1 MTDDAGQGDAQAT
14 LMRLWRRSE
23 RPTRGRPSVLDI
35 DSVVAAAV
43 TLADREGVANV
54 TLANVAK
61 DLGVTKMSLYRHIG
75 SKAELLELMADVAIG
90 DPPAL
95 DPGSDWRSGLTTLAA
110 ANREVLMSHPWLV
123 ELPLSG
129 PPAGPHAVAW
139 MDAFLRTLRDTGLD
153 WNTKGGILV
162 LIGGYVRLAC
172 AQAIQLAEGR
182 KDSGLSQ
189 AQAEQSYGKGLA
201 ELIDP
206 ERFPDAAG
214 FLTAGLGAAPPDQ
227 ADDPDFAFGLDVV
240 LNGIATLVDAS

>member
-1 MTDDAGQGDAQAT
+1 MTDEGGAPAT
-14 LMRLWRRSE
+14 LSRLWRQAE

-43 TLADREGVANV
+43 GLADREGVANV
-54 TLANVAK
+54 TLASVAK

-75 SKAELLELMADVAIG
+75 SKAELLELMADFAIG
-90 DPPAL
+90 DPPPVEPA
-95 DPGSDWRSGLTTLAA
+95 GDWRAELTTLAE
-110 ANREVLMSHPWLV
+110 ANRDILMKHPWLV
-123 ELPLSG
+123 ELPLTG

-139 MDAFLRTLRDTGLD
+139 MDAILRTLRDTGLD
-153 WNTKGGILV
+153 WGTKGGILV

-182 KDSGLSQ
+182 KGSELSQ
-189 AQAEQSYGKGLA
+189 AQAERAYGKGLA

-214 FLTAGLGAAPPDQ
+214 FLTSGLGDSEQ
-227 ADDPDFAFGLDVV
+227 DSDFDFGLGVV
-240 LNGIATLVDAS
+240 LDGIAALVDAG

>member
-1 MTDDAGQGDAQAT
+1 MTDEGGAPAT
-14 LMRLWRRSE
+14 LMRLWRQAE

-43 TLADREGVANV
+43 DLADREGVVNV
-54 TLANVAK
+54 TLASVAK

-75 SKAELLELMADVAIG
+75 SKAELLELMADFAIG
-90 DPPAL
+90 DPPRVEPA
-95 DPGSDWRSGLTTLAA
+95 GDWRTELTTLAE
-110 ANREVLMSHPWLV
+110 ANRDVLMKHPWLV
-123 ELPLSG
+123 ELPLTG

-139 MDAFLRTLRDTGLD
+139 MDAILRTLRDTGLD
-153 WNTKGGILV
+153 WGTKGGVLV

-182 KDSGLSQ
+182 KGSELSQ
-189 AQAEQSYGKGLA
+189 AQAERAYGKGLA

-214 FLTAGLGAAPPDQ
+214 FLTSGLGDSEQ
-227 ADDPDFAFGLDVV
+227 DSDFDFGLGVV
-240 LNGIATLVDAS
+240 LDGIAALVDAG

>member
-1 MTDDAGQGDAQAT
+1 MTDEGGAPAT
-14 LMRLWRRSE
+14 LMRLWRQAE

-43 TLADREGVANV
+43 DLADREGVANV
-54 TLANVAK
+54 TLASVAK

-75 SKAELLELMADVAIG
+75 SKAELLELMADFAIG
-90 DPPAL
+90 DPPPVEQA
-95 DPGSDWRSGLTTLAA
+95 GDWRAELTTLAE
-110 ANREVLMSHPWLV
+110 ANRDVLMKHPWLV
-123 ELPLSG
+123 ELPLTG

-139 MDAFLRTLRDTGLD
+139 MDAILRTLRDTGLD
-153 WNTKGGILV
+153 WGTKGGILV

-182 KDSGLSQ
+182 KGSELSQ
-189 AQAEQSYGKGLA
+189 AQAERAYGKGLA

-214 FLTAGLGAAPPDQ
+214 FLTSGLGDSEQ
-227 ADDPDFAFGLDVV
+227 DSDFDFGLGVV
-240 LNGIATLVDAS
+240 LDGIAALVDGG

>member
-1 MTDDAGQGDAQAT
+1 MTDQGDAPAT
-14 LMRLWRRSE
+14 LLRLWRRAE

-35 DSVVAAAV
+35 DGVVAAAV
-43 TLADREGVANV
+43 ALADREGVVNV
-54 TLANVAK
+54 TLASVAK

-75 SKAELLELMADVAIG
+75 SKAELLELMADFAIG
-90 DPPAL
+90 DPP
-95 DPGSDWRSGLTTLAA
+95 PVEPTGDWRAELTTLAE
-110 ANREVLMSHPWLV
+110 ANRDVLMKHPWLV

-139 MDAFLRTLRDTGLD
+139 MDAILRTLRDTGLD
-153 WNTKGGILV
+153 WGTKGGILV
-162 LIGGYVRLAC
+162 LVGGYVRLAC

-189 AQAEQSYGKGLA
+189 DQAERAYGKGLA

-214 FLTAGLGAAPPDQ
+214 FLTSGLGGSEQ
-227 ADDPDFAFGLDVV
+227 NSDFDFGLDVV
-240 LNGIATLVDAS
+240 LNGIAALVDAG

>member
-1 MTDDAGQGDAQAT
+1 
-14 LMRLWRRSE
+14 MRLWRRSE

-43 TLADREGVANV
+43 ALADREGVANV

-61 DLGVTKMSLYRHIG
+61 ELGVTKMSLYRHIG
-75 SKAELLELMADVAIG
+75 SKPELLELMADVAIG
-90 DPPAL
+90 DPPEL
-95 DPGSDWRSGLTTLAA
+95 ESTGDWRAGLTTLAE

-139 MDAFLRTLRDTGLD
+139 MDAILRTLRDTGLD
-153 WNTKGGILV
+153 WGTKGGILLLV
-162 LIGGYVRLAC
+162 GGYVRLAC

-182 KDSGLSQ
+182 KHSGLSQ
-189 AQAEQSYGKGLA
+189 AQAEQAYGKGLA
-201 ELIDP
+201 ELIDA

-214 FLTAGLGAAPPDQ
+214 FLAFGFGVEPEQ
-227 ADDPDFAFGLDVV
+227 ADDHDFAFGLNVV
-240 LNGIATLVDAS
+240 LNGVAALIDAH

>member
-1 MTDDAGQGDAQAT
+1 MTDEAGAPAT

-35 DSVVAAAV
+35 DGVVAAAV
-43 TLADREGVANV
+43 DLADREGVANV

-61 DLGVTKMSLYRHIG
+61 ELGVTKMSLYRHIG
-75 SKAELLELMADVAIG
+75 SKAELLELMADFAVG
-90 DPPAL
+90 DPPSL
-95 DPGSDWRSGLTTLAA
+95 EPTGDWRAELTTLAE
-110 ANREVLMSHPWLV
+110 ANRDVLMRHPWLV

-153 WNTKGGILV
+153 WGTKGGILV

-172 AQAIQLAEGR
+172 AQALQLAEGR
-182 KDSGLSQ
+182 KDSGLTQ
-189 AQAEQSYGKGLA
+189 AQAERAYGQGLA

-206 ERFPDAAG
+206 ERFPDAVG
-214 FLTAGLGAAPPDQ
+214 FLTSGLGDSGQ
-227 ADDPDFAFGLDVV
+227 NSDFDFGLGVV
-240 LNGIATLVDAS
+240 LDGIAALIDAS

>member
-1 MTDDAGQGDAQAT
+1 MTDEAGAPAT

-23 RPTRGRPSVLDI
+23 RSTRGRPSVLDI
-35 DSVVAAAV
+35 DGVVAAAV
-43 TLADREGVANV
+43 DLADREGVANV

-90 DPPAL
+90 DPPEVE
-95 DPGSDWRSGLTTLAA
+95 PTGDWRAELTTLAE
-110 ANREVLMSHPWLV
+110 ANRDVLMSHPWLV

-139 MDAFLRTLRDTGLD
+139 MDAFLRTLRETGLD
-153 WNTKGGILV
+153 WGTKGGILV

-172 AQAIQLAEGR
+172 AQALQLAEGR
-182 KDSGLSQ
+182 KDSGLTQ
-189 AQAEQSYGKGLA
+189 AQAEQAYGKGLA

-206 ERFPDAAG
+206 ERFPDAVG
-214 FLTAGLGAAPPDQ
+214 FLSSGLGGSEQ
-227 ADDPDFAFGLDVV
+227 NSDFDFGLDVV
-240 LNGIATLVDAS
+240 LDGIAALVEAS

>member
-1 MTDDAGQGDAQAT
+1 MTDEAGRSDAQAT

-43 TLADREGVANV
+43 ALADREGVANV
-54 TLANVAK
+54 TLANVAS

-75 SKAELLELMADVAIG
+75 SKAELLELMADFAIG
-90 DPPAL
+90 DPPS
-95 DPGSDWRSGLTTLAA
+95 PVPSGGWRAGLTRLAR

-129 PPAGPHAVAW
+129 PPAGPNSVAW
-139 MDAFLRTLRDTGLD
+139 MDAILRTLRDTGLD
-153 WNTKGGILV
+153 WGTKGGVLV

-189 AQAEQSYGKGLA
+189 AQAEQAYGKGLA

-214 FLTAGLGAAPPDQ
+214 FLTAGLGGPEQPEDS
-227 ADDPDFAFGLDVV
+227 DFTFGLDVV
-240 LNGIATLVDAS
+240 LDGVAALIDAN